1 MLAVTWTSL
10 CSLILMNI
18 HMEVAA
24 LREERAEVVSLDDR
38 LRYERLM
45 MDLEL
50 PQCHFFHILLV
61 KASHK
66 ASSDQVEK

>member
-1 MLAVTWTSL
+1 
-10 CSLILMNI
+10 MNI

-24 LREERAEVVSLDDR
+24 LREERAEAVSLDDR

-66 ASSDQVEK
+66 ASLDSKKERIYASTI